1 MTITTERV
9 EKLGNYLKADP
20 VRAKAL
26 LEMDAETAL
35 EKINADGNDFTV
47 DELKAFDELM
57 VNAGTPNGELD
68 ERALETVAGGFI
80 SVATASL
87 VVSIVS
93 FGAPYAWKAGQW
105 LGKKIC
111 RR

>member
-1 MTITTERV
+1 MMITTERV

-26 LEMDAETAL
+26 LEMDAEAAL

-47 DELKAFDELM
+47 EELKAFDELM
-57 VNAGTPNGELD
+57 VNAAADNGELG
-68 ERALETVAGGFI
+68 ENELETVAGGI
-80 SVATASL
+80 SVASAIL
-87 VVSIVS
+87 VVKIVK
-93 FGAPYAWKAGQW
+93 FGAPYAWRAGQW

-111 RR
+111 GK